1 MRRQAL
7 LRCCPIGF
15 LWVIQRKN
23 SRFSFG
29 TGASVV
35 YDGAT
40 MSEPVPDTSSPDPPA
55 PAPARANAAPAKT
68 AAGTTPMFAQW
79 HEAKAAYPDC
89 LLFFRMGDFYEL
101 FFDDAVAA
109 AAALDIALTKRGHQ
123 DGTPVPMAGVPVHAA
138 EQYLPKLIKAGHRVA
153 VCEQVED
160 PAVAKK
166 RGAKS
171 IVRREVVRVVTPGT
185 LSEDVLLDARQHNYL
200 AAIAV
205 SGGELGLA
213 WLDMS
218 TGEVW
223 LQPLGAREHAALS
236 VPAALARVA
245 PGELLLPEP
254 LVEAPALFETWAEL
268 REIMTPLPAS
278 RFDSVNAER
287 RLTEYYGVATLEA
300 FGTPGRAETAAAGT
314 LLDYLSLTQVDRLP
328 RLERPQMLPPPGA
341 AGGVMEIDPAT
352 RRNLELTRTLAG
364 ARAGSLLAV
373 IDRTM
378 TGAGARLL
386 AERLTAP
393 LTDISAIVGRL
404 DLISCCLE
412 APALR
417 EDVRACLREC
427 PDIERALSRL
437 GLERAG
443 PRDLAAI
450 RAGLA
455 GAAIIAGHLSAHL
468 AGAPAPVELTALRD
482 GLGVHDV
489 VVERLGR
496 ALADSLPLQ
505 ARDGGFIANGYS
517 AALDEQRQLRDAS
530 RQTIAEL
537 QSRTAEATG
546 IAALKIKHNNVLG
559 YFIEVTAA
567 HADKLMEGG
576 KEALAERHGL
586 IHRQTMANAMR
597 FTTVELSD
605 LEDRISRAG
614 ERALA
619 IELELFDDLAG
630 EVLARAD
637 EIAQAARAM
646 AALDVA
652 AGLAELAVV
661 NRYCRPS
668 VNSGTTFRIV
678 EGRHPVVES
687 VLQDGTGAFVAN
699 NCDLSGDSDDTADGG
714 RLWLVTG
721 PNMAGKS
728 TFLRQNALIA
738 LLAQIGSF
746 VPAAEAE
753 IGVVDRLFSRVGA
766 ADDLARGRS
775 TFMVEMVETAAI
787 LNQAG
792 ERSLVILDEIGR
804 GTATFDG
811 LSIAWATIEHLHEE
825 NRCRTL
831 FATHFHELTSLAAR
845 LEQLVC
851 RTMRVKEWQ
860 GDVVFMHEVVP
871 GTADRSYGIHVARLA
886 GLPTAVLARAEEVLA
901 LLEQGDQGNAL
912 SRLADDLP
920 LFHAAALVARDN
932 DAATPDDPV
941 RDLLADTNPDE
952 LTPRAAL
959 ELLYRLKA
967 ALNG

>member
-1 MRRQAL
+1 
-7 LRCCPIGF
+7 
-15 LWVIQRKN
+15 
-23 SRFSFG
+23 
-29 TGASVV
+29 
-35 YDGAT
+35 
-40 MSEPVPDTSSPDPPA
+40 MSEPSSDTSAADRRA
-55 PAPARANAAPAKT
+55 PNPARASVEAPRVV
-68 AAGTTPMFAQW
+68 AGTTPMFAQW
-79 HEAKAAYPDC
+79 HAAKVAYPDC

-109 AAALDIALTKRGHQ
+109 AAALDIALTKRGHH
-123 DGTPVPMAGVPVHAA
+123 DGVPVPMAGVPVHAA
-138 EQYLPKLIKAGHRVA
+138 EQYLPKLIKAGYRVA

-160 PAVAKK
+160 PAVAKR

-205 SGGELGLA
+205 SGAELGLA

-223 LQPLGAREHAALS
+223 LQALGARAHAALNL
-236 VPAALARVA
+236 PAALARVA

-254 LVEAPALFETWAEL
+254 LVEEPALFEVWAEM
-268 REIMTPLPAS
+268 REAMTPLPAS
-278 RFDSVNAER
+278 RFDSANAER

-300 FGTPGRAETAAAGT
+300 FGAPGRAETAAAGA

-328 RLERPQMLPPPGA
+328 RLARPRILPPPGA

-352 RRNLELTRTLAG
+352 RRNLELTQTLAG

-373 IDRTM
+373 IDRTV

-386 AERLTAP
+386 AGRLTAP
-393 LTDISAIVGRL
+393 LTDVSAIVGRL
-404 DLISCCLE
+404 DLVSCFFA

-417 EDVRACLREC
+417 DDVRAGLRDC

-437 GLERAG
+437 GLGRGG

-450 RAGLA
+450 RAGLS
-455 GAAIIAGHLSAHL
+455 GAAVLREHLAAHL
-468 AGAPAPVELTALRD
+468 VGAPAPAGLTALYE

-489 VVERLGR
+489 LVERLGR
-496 ALADSLPLQ
+496 ALADALPLQ
-505 ARDGGFIANGYS
+505 VRDGGFIARGYS
-517 AALDEQRQLRDAS
+517 DALDEQSQLRDAS

-537 QSRTAEATG
+537 QNRTAEATG

-559 YFIEVTAA
+559 YFIEVTAVQ
-567 HADKLMEGG
+567 ADKLMADG
-576 KEALAERHGL
+576 KEALADRHGL

-619 IELELFDDLAG
+619 IELELFADLAG

-637 EIAQAARAM
+637 EIALAARTI

-661 NRYCRPS
+661 RRYCRPNVGDS
-668 VNSGTTFRIV
+668 TAFRIV
-678 EGRHPVVES
+678 DGRHPVVEA
-687 VLQDGTGAFVAN
+687 VLDDGAGAFVAN
-699 NCDLSGDSDDTADGG
+699 DCDLSGDDGADPNGG
-714 RLWLVTG
+714 RLWLLTG

-787 LNQAG
+787 LKQAS
-792 ERSLVILDEIGR
+792 ERSLIILAEIGR

-831 FATHFHELTSLAAR
+831 FATHFHELTSLATR
-845 LEQLVC
+845 LGQLVC

-886 GLPTAVLARAEEVLA
+886 GLPAAVLARAEEVLA
-901 LLEQGDQGNAL
+901 LLEQGDQGSAL
-912 SRLADDLP
+912 NRLADDLP
-920 LFHAAALVARDN
+920 LFHAAALSARDGEI
-932 DAATPDDPV
+932 AAPDDPV
-941 RDLLADTNPDE
+941 HSLLADTNPDE

-967 ALNG
+967 ALDG

>member
-1 MRRQAL
+1 MPKA
-7 LRCCPIGF
+7 
-15 LWVIQRKN
+15 
-23 SRFSFG
+23 
-29 TGASVV
+29 
-35 YDGAT
+35 
-40 MSEPVPDTSSPDPPA
+40 
-55 PAPARANAAPAKT
+55 

-109 AAALDIALTKRGHQ
+109 AEALDIALTKRGHQ
-123 DGTPVPMAGVPVHAA
+123 DGVPVPMAGVPVHAA

-160 PAVAKK
+160 PAEAKK
-166 RGAKS
+166 RGGKS

-200 AAIAV
+200 AAIAQ
-205 SGGELGLA
+205 SGGALGLA

-223 LQPLGAREHAALS
+223 LQPLGARESAALTL
-236 VPAALARVA
+236 PAALARVA

-254 LVEAPALFETWAEL
+254 LVEEPALFETWAEM
-268 REIMTPLPAS
+268 REAMTPLPAS
-278 RFDSVNAER
+278 RFDSANAER
-287 RLTEYYGVATLEA
+287 RLTGYYGVATLEA
-300 FGTPGRAETAAAGT
+300 FGAPGRAETAAAGA
-314 LLDYLSLTQVDRLP
+314 LLDYLTLTQVDRLP
-328 RLERPQMLPPPGA
+328 RLARPQILPRPGA

-352 RRNLELTRTLAG
+352 RRNLELTQTLAG
-364 ARAGSLLAV
+364 ARTGSLLAV
-373 IDRTM
+373 LDRTV

-393 LTDISAIVGRL
+393 LTDVSAIVARL
-404 DLISCCLE
+404 DLISCFIE

-417 EDVRACLREC
+417 DDVRECLREC

-437 GLERAG
+437 GLGRGG
-443 PRDLAAI
+443 PRDLSAI
-450 RAGLA
+450 RAGLS
-455 GAAIIAGHLSAHL
+455 GAEDLRGHLARPP
-468 AGAPAPVELTALRD
+468 APAELAALRER
-482 GLGVHDV
+482 LGVHDV
-489 VVERLGR
+489 LVERLGR
-496 ALADSLPLQ
+496 ALAESLPLQ
-505 ARDGGFIANGYS
+505 ARDGGFIAPGYS
-517 AALDEQRQLRDAS
+517 DALDEQRELRDES

-537 QSRTAEATG
+537 QNRIAEATG
-546 IAALKIKHNNVLG
+546 IPALKIKHNNVLG

-567 HADKLMEGG
+567 QADKLMADG
-576 KEALAERHGL
+576 KEALADQHGL

-619 IELELFDDLAG
+619 IEFELFEDLAG
-630 EVLARAD
+630 EVLARSD
-637 EIAQAARAM
+637 EIAAAARAM
-646 AALDVA
+646 AELDVA
-652 AGLAELAVV
+652 AGLAELAVGQ
-661 NRYCRPS
+661 RYCRPN
-668 VNSGTTFRIV
+668 VNDSTTCRIV
-678 EGRHPVVES
+678 EGRHPVVEA
-687 VLQDGTGAFVAN
+687 VLEDGAGTFVAN
-699 NCDLSGDSDDTADGG
+699 NCDLSGDGENG

-746 VPAAEAE
+746 VPAREAE

-787 LNQAG
+787 LNQAS

-811 LSIAWATIEHLHEE
+811 LSIAWATIEHLHQE

-845 LEQLVC
+845 LDQLVC

-886 GLPTAVLARAEEVLA
+886 GLPAAVLGRAEEVLG
-901 LLEQGDQGNAL
+901 LLEEGDQGNAL

-920 LFHAAALVARDN
+920 LFHAAAQSAREGEI
-932 DAATPDDPV
+932 AEPDDPV
-941 RDLLADTNPDE
+941 RALLADTNPDE

-959 ELLYRLKA
+959 DLLYRLKA
-967 ALNG
+967 ALHG

>member
-1 MRRQAL
+1 
-7 LRCCPIGF
+7 
-15 LWVIQRKN
+15 
-23 SRFSFG
+23 
-29 TGASVV
+29 
-35 YDGAT
+35 
-40 MSEPVPDTSSPDPPA
+40 MSEPIVSSLSADRQIPDPS
-55 PAPARANAAPAKT
+55 AAPPLVV
-68 AAGTTPMFAQW
+68 AGTTPMFVQW

-109 AAALDIALTKRGHQ
+109 AEALDIALTKRGHQ
-123 DGTPVPMAGVPVHAA
+123 DGTPIPMAGVPVHAA

-160 PAVAKK
+160 PATAKK

-200 AAIAV
+200 AAAAV
-205 SGGELGLA
+205 SGSELGLA

-223 LQPLGAREHAALS
+223 LQPLGAREHAALNL
-236 VPAALARVA
+236 PAALARVA

-254 LVEAPALFETWAEL
+254 LVEEPSLFETWAEL
-268 REIMTPLPAS
+268 REVMTPLPAS
-278 RFDSVNAER
+278 RFDSANAAR
-287 RLTEYYGVATLEA
+287 RLTDYYGVATLEA
-300 FGTPGRAETAAAGT
+300 FGAPGRAETAAAGA
-314 LLDYLSLTQVDRLP
+314 LLDYLTLTQVDRLP
-328 RLERPQMLPPPGA
+328 RLARPHMLPPPGA

-352 RRNLELTRTLAG
+352 RRNLELTQTLAG

-373 IDRTM
+373 IDRTV

-393 LTDISAIVGRL
+393 LTDVAAIIGRL
-404 DLISCCLE
+404 DLITCFIE

-417 EDVRACLREC
+417 DDVRICLREC
-427 PDIERALSRL
+427 PDMERALSRL
-437 GLERAG
+437 GLGRGG
-443 PRDLAAI
+443 PRDLAAL
-450 RAGLA
+450 RAGLSGA
-455 GAAIIAGHLSAHL
+455 GILARHLAGHL
-468 AGAPAPVELTALRD
+468 AGAPAPAELAALC
-482 GLGVHDV
+482 GQLGVHDILV
-489 VVERLGR
+489 DRLGR
-496 ALADSLPLQ
+496 ALAEALPLQ
-505 ARDGGFIANGYS
+505 ARDGGFIARGYS
-517 AALDEQRQLRDAS
+517 DALDEQSQLRDAS
-530 RQTIAEL
+530 RQTIAQL
-537 QSRTAEATG
+537 QSRYVEETG

-559 YFIEVTAA
+559 YFIEVTAL
-567 HADKLMEGG
+567 HGDKLMAGG
-576 KEALAERHGL
+576 KEALAEQHGL

-619 IELELFDDLAG
+619 IELGLFDDLAG

-637 EIAQAARAM
+637 DIAKAARAM

-652 AGLAELAVV
+652 AGFAELAVV
-661 NRYCRPS
+661 RRYCRPQVDDS
-668 VNSGTTFRIV
+668 AAFRIV
-678 EGRHPVVES
+678 EGRHPVVEAA
-687 VLQDGTGAFVAN
+687 LDDGAGAFVAN
-699 NCDLSGDSDDTADGG
+699 DCDLSGDENNG
-714 RLWLVTG
+714 RLWLLTG

-746 VPAAEAE
+746 VPAGTAH

-787 LNQAG
+787 LNQSS

-811 LSIAWATIEHLHEE
+811 LSIAWATIEHLHGE

-901 LLEQGDQGNAL
+901 LLEEGDQGNAL

-920 LFHAAALVARDN
+920 LFHAAVLSARGAENMEIENPAL
-932 DAATPDDPV
+932 
-941 RDLLADTNPDE
+941 DLLADTNPDE
-952 LTPRAAL
+952 LTPRDAL

>member
-1 MRRQAL
+1 
-7 LRCCPIGF
+7 
-15 LWVIQRKN
+15 
-23 SRFSFG
+23 
-29 TGASVV
+29 
-35 YDGAT
+35 
-40 MSEPVPDTSSPDPPA
+40 MSEPFTDTSAADRRTPAQGRAPILPP
-55 PAPARANAAPAKT
+55 KVT
-68 AAGTTPMFAQW
+68 AGTTPMFAQW

-109 AAALDIALTKRGHQ
+109 AEALDIALTKRGHQ
-123 DGTPVPMAGVPVHAA
+123 DGTPIPMAGVPVHAA

-160 PAVAKK
+160 PAAAKK

-185 LSEDVLLDARQHNYL
+185 LSEEVLLDARQHNYL

-223 LQPLGAREHAALS
+223 LQPLGARDHAALNL
-236 VPAALARVA
+236 PAALARVA

-254 LVEAPALFETWAEL
+254 LVEEPALFETWAGL
-268 REIMTPLPAS
+268 REVMTPLPAS
-278 RFDSVNAER
+278 RFDSTNAER
-287 RLTEYYGVATLEA
+287 RLTGYYGVATLEP
-300 FGTPGRAETAAAGT
+300 FGAPGRAETAAAGA

-328 RLERPQMLPPPGA
+328 RLARPLMLPPPGA

-352 RRNLELTRTLAG
+352 RRNLELTQTLAG

-373 IDRTM
+373 IDRTV

-393 LTDISAIVGRL
+393 LTDVSAIVGRL
-404 DLISCCLE
+404 DLISGFIE

-417 EDVRACLREC
+417 DDVRACLREC
-427 PDIERALSRL
+427 PDMERALSRL
-437 GLERAG
+437 GLGRGG
-443 PRDLAAI
+443 PRDLAAL
-450 RAGLA
+450 RAGLSGA
-455 GAAIIAGHLSAHL
+455 GVLSGHLATHL
-468 AGAPAPVELTALRD
+468 ARAPAPAELSVLRD
-482 GLGVHDV
+482 QLGVHDV
-489 VVERLGR
+489 LVERLGR
-496 ALADSLPLQ
+496 ALAEALPLQ
-505 ARDGGFIANGYS
+505 ARDGGFIARGYS
-517 AALDEQRQLRDAS
+517 DALDEQSQLRDAS

-559 YFIEVTAA
+559 YFIEVTAVQ
-567 HADKLMEGG
+567 ADKLMEDG
-576 KEALAERHGL
+576 KEALADRHGL

-619 IELELFDDLAG
+619 IELELFEDLVG

-637 EIAQAARAM
+637 EIAKAARAM

-652 AGLAELAVV
+652 TGLAELAVV
-661 NRYCRPS
+661 NRYCRPD
-668 VNSGTTFRIV
+668 VGNSTIFRVV
-678 EGRHPVVES
+678 EGRHPVVEA
-687 VLQDGTGAFVAN
+687 VLEEGAGAFVAN
-699 NCDLSGDSDDTADGG
+699 DCDLSGDSEVDGDGG
-714 RLWLVTG
+714 RLWLLTG

-728 TFLRQNALIA
+728 TFLRQNALIV

-746 VPAAEAE
+746 VPASEAE

-787 LNQAG
+787 LNQAS

-811 LSIAWATIEHLHEE
+811 LSIAWATIEHLHHE

-845 LEQLVC
+845 LDQLVC

-860 GDVVFMHEVVP
+860 GDVVFMHEVAP

-920 LFHAAALVARDN
+920 LFHAAALNTRDSEI
-932 DAATPDDPV
+932 AEPDDPV
-941 RDLLADTNPDE
+941 RSLLTETNPDE

>member
-1 MRRQAL
+1 
-7 LRCCPIGF
+7 
-15 LWVIQRKN
+15 
-23 SRFSFG
+23 
-29 TGASVV
+29 
-35 YDGAT
+35 
-40 MSEPVPDTSSPDPPA
+40 MSEPLTDTSADDRRA
-55 PAPARANAAPAKT
+55 PAAALDSTREPAAPLKAV
-68 AAGTTPMFAQW
+68 AGATPMFAQW
-79 HEAKAAYPDC
+79 HEAKAAYPEC

-109 AAALDIALTKRGHQ
+109 AEALDIALTKRGHQ
-123 DGTPVPMAGVPVHAA
+123 DGEPIPMAGVPVHAA
-138 EQYLPKLIKAGHRVA
+138 EHYLPKLIKAGHRVA

-160 PAVAKK
+160 PAAAKK
-166 RGAKS
+166 RGSKS

-185 LSEDVLLDARQHNYL
+185 LSEDVLLDARRHNYL
-200 AAIAV
+200 AAVAL
-205 SGGELGLA
+205 SGSELGLA

-223 LQPLGAREHAALS
+223 LQALGARENAALNL
-236 VPAALARVA
+236 PAALARVA

-254 LVEAPALFETWAEL
+254 LVEEPALFETWAEL
-268 REIMTPLPAS
+268 REVMTPLPTS
-278 RFDSVNAER
+278 RFDSTNATR
-287 RLTEYYGVATLEA
+287 RLTAYYGVATLES
-300 FGTPGRAETAAAGT
+300 FGAPGRAETAAAGA
-314 LLDYLSLTQVDRLP
+314 LLDYLSLTQVDRMP
-328 RLERPQMLPPPGA
+328 RLARPQMLPAPGV

-352 RRNLELTRTLAG
+352 RRNLELTQTLAG
-364 ARAGSLLAV
+364 VRAGSLLAV
-373 IDRTM
+373 IDRTV

-393 LTDISAIVGRL
+393 LTDVGAIIGRL
-404 DLISCCLE
+404 DLISCFIE

-417 EDVRACLREC
+417 EDVRLCLREC
-427 PDIERALSRL
+427 PDMARALSRL
-437 GLERAG
+437 GLGRGG
-443 PRDLAAI
+443 PRDLAAL
-450 RAGLA
+450 RAGLSGA
-455 GAAIIAGHLSAHL
+455 GTLASHLQDAA
-468 AGAPAPVELTALRD
+468 APAELVALRD
-482 GLGVHDV
+482 QLGVHDV
-489 VVERLGR
+489 LVERLGR
-496 ALADSLPLQ
+496 ALGDNLPLQ
-505 ARDGGFIANGYS
+505 ARDGGFIARGYS
-517 AALDEQRQLRDAS
+517 EALDEQSQLRNAS
-530 RQTIAEL
+530 RQTIAGL
-537 QSRTAEATG
+537 QSRIAEATG

-559 YFIEVTAA
+559 YFIEVTAVQ
-567 HADKLMEGG
+567 ADKLMAGG
-576 KEALAERHGL
+576 KEALAEAHGL

-619 IELELFDDLAG
+619 IELELFDDLVG
-630 EVLARAD
+630 EALARAD
-637 EIAQAARAM
+637 DIAKAARAM

-652 AGLAELAVV
+652 AGLAELAVTQ
-661 NRYCRPS
+661 RYCRPS
-668 VNSGTTFRIV
+668 VDDGATFRIV
-678 EGRHPVVES
+678 EGRHPVVEAA
-687 VLQDGTGAFVAN
+687 LDDGAGAFVAN
-699 NCDLSGDSDDTADGG
+699 DCDLSGEGENG
-714 RLWLVTG
+714 RLWLLTG

-787 LNQAG
+787 LNQASA
-792 ERSLVILDEIGR
+792 RSLVILDEIGR

-811 LSIAWATIEHLHEE
+811 LSIAWATIEHLHQE
-825 NRCRTL
+825 NSCRTL

-845 LEQLVC
+845 LDQLVC

-920 LFHAAALVARDN
+920 LFHAAALSAREDEGN
-932 DAATPDDPV
+932 EAENPALG
-941 RDLLADTNPDE
+941 LLAETNPDE
-952 LTPRAAL
+952 LTPREAL
-959 ELLYRLKA
+959 ELLYRLKV

>member
-1 MRRQAL
+1 MHRA
-7 LRCCPIGF
+7 P
-15 LWVIQRKN
+15 V
-23 SRFSFG
+23 
-29 TGASVV
+29 GAGGRVV
-35 YDGAT
+35 YDKST
-40 MSEPVPDTSSPDPPA
+40 MSEPPTDISATARHGPAESPPVPS
-55 PAPARANAAPAKT
+55 RT
-68 AAGTTPMFAQW
+68 AAGTTPMFVQW

-101 FFDDAVAA
+101 FFDDAIAA
-109 AAALDIALTKRGHQ
+109 AEALNIALTKRGHQ
-123 DGTPVPMAGVPVHAA
+123 DGVPIPMAGVPVHAA

-160 PAVAKK
+160 PAAAKK
-166 RGAKS
+166 RGGKS

-185 LSEDVLLDARQHNYL
+185 LSEEVLLDARQHNYL
-200 AAIAV
+200 AAVAV
-205 SGGELGLA
+205 SGAELGLA

-223 LQPLGAREHAALS
+223 LQPLGARENAVLNL
-236 VPAALARVA
+236 PAALARVA
-245 PGELLLPEP
+245 PGELLVPDP
-254 LVEAPALFETWAEL
+254 LVEEPALFETWAEA
-268 REIMTPLPAS
+268 REVMTPLPAS

-287 RLTEYYGVATLEA
+287 RLIEYYGVATLES
-300 FGTPGRAETAAAGT
+300 FGAPGRAETAAAGA

-328 RLERPQMLPPPGA
+328 RLARPSIMPPPGA
-341 AGGVMEIDPAT
+341 VGGVMEIDPAT
-352 RRNLELTRTLAG
+352 RRNLELTQTLAG

-373 IDRTM
+373 IDRTV

-393 LTDISAIVGRL
+393 LTNVDAITARL
-404 DLISCCLE
+404 DLVSCFMA
-412 APALR
+412 APMLR
-417 EDVRACLREC
+417 EDVRTGLRAC
-427 PDIERALSRL
+427 PDIERSLSRL
-437 GLERAG
+437 GLGRGG

-450 RAGLA
+450 RIGLSS
-455 GAAIIAGHLSAHL
+455 AADLGNHL
-468 AGAPAPVELTALRD
+468 AMHLAASPAPAGLTALHGR
-482 GLGVHDV
+482 LGVHDV
-489 VVERLGR
+489 LVDRLGR
-496 ALADSLPLQ
+496 ALADNLPLQ
-505 ARDGGFIANGYS
+505 VRDGGFIAQGYS
-517 AALDEQRQLRDAS
+517 AALDELCGLRDES
-530 RQTIAEL
+530 RQTIAGL
-537 QSRTAEATG
+537 QSRYAEATG

-567 HADKLMEGG
+567 QADKLMDDG
-576 KEALAERHGL
+576 KEALAEKYGL

-605 LEDRISRAG
+605 LDDRISRAG

-619 IELELFDDLAG
+619 TELELFEDLAG

-637 EIAQAARAM
+637 EIAKAARAM
-646 AALDVA
+646 AELDVA
-652 AGLAELAVV
+652 TGLAELAVGQ
-661 NRYCRPS
+661 RYCRPTIDGS
-668 VNSGTTFRIV
+668 NVFRIV

-687 VLQDGTGAFVAN
+687 VLEEGPGAFVAN
-699 NCDLSGDSDDTADGG
+699 DCDLSGDSAGADDADNG

-728 TFLRQNALIA
+728 TYLRQNALIA
-738 LLAQIGSF
+738 LLAQVGSY
-746 VPAAEAE
+746 VPASTAD

-787 LNQAG
+787 LNQSS

-811 LSIAWATIEHLHEE
+811 LSIAWATIEHLHDE

-851 RTMRVKEWQ
+851 RSMRVKEWQ

-886 GLPTAVLARAEEVLA
+886 GLPPAVLARSEEVLA

-920 LFHAAALVARDN
+920 LFHAATLNAREGEEVE
-932 DAATPDDPV
+932 PEDPV
-941 RDLLADTNPDE
+941 RQLLVETSPDE

-959 ELLYRLKA
+959 DLLYRLKA
-967 ALNG
+967 ALDG

>member
-1 MRRQAL
+1 
-7 LRCCPIGF
+7 
-15 LWVIQRKN
+15 
-23 SRFSFG
+23 
-29 TGASVV
+29 
-35 YDGAT
+35 
-40 MSEPVPDTSSPDPPA
+40 MSEPIPDNSAADRRAPD
-55 PAPARANAAPAKT
+55 PARASVDAPRVV
-68 AAGTTPMFAQW
+68 AGTTPMFAQW

-109 AAALDIALTKRGHQ
+109 AEALDIALTKRGHQ
-123 DGTPVPMAGVPVHAA
+123 DGVPIPMAGVPVHAA

-160 PAVAKK
+160 PAAAKK

-185 LSEDVLLDARQHNYL
+185 LSEDVLLDARRHNYL
-200 AAIAV
+200 AAVAV
-205 SGGELGLA
+205 SGAELGLA

-223 LQPLGAREHAALS
+223 LQPLGARENAALNL
-236 VPAALARVA
+236 PAALARIA

-254 LVEAPALFETWAEL
+254 LVEEPALFEIWAEI
-268 REIMTPLPAS
+268 REAMTPLPAS
-278 RFDSVNAER
+278 RFDSANAAR
-287 RLTEYYGVATLEA
+287 RLADYYAVATLEA
-300 FGTPGRAETAAAGT
+300 FGAPGRAETAAAGA
-314 LLDYLSLTQVDRLP
+314 LLDYLTLTQVDRLP
-328 RLERPQMLPPPGA
+328 RLARPRILPPPGA

-352 RRNLELTRTLAG
+352 RRNLELTQTLAG
-364 ARAGSLLAV
+364 VRAGSVLAV
-373 IDRTM
+373 IDRTV

-393 LTDISAIVGRL
+393 LTDVGAIVGRL
-404 DLISCCLE
+404 DLVSAFLE

-417 EDVRACLREC
+417 DDVRDCLRQC
-427 PDIERALSRL
+427 PDMERALSRL
-437 GLERAG
+437 GLGRGG

-450 RAGLA
+450 RAGLS
-455 GAAIIAGHLSAHL
+455 GAADLRARLAAHL
-468 AGAPAPVELTALRD
+468 AGAPAPAELTALHD

-489 VVERLGR
+489 LTERLGR
-496 ALADSLPLQ
+496 ALADNLPLQ
-505 ARDGGFIANGYS
+505 ARDGGFIAPGYS
-517 AALDEQRQLRDAS
+517 DGLDEQRQLRDAS

-537 QSRTAEATG
+537 QSRYAGSTG
-546 IAALKIKHNNVLG
+546 VAALKIKHNNVLG

-567 HADKLMEGG
+567 QADKLMDGG
-576 KEALAERHGL
+576 KEALAEQHGL
-586 IHRQTMANAMR
+586 IHRQTMASAMR

-605 LEDRISRAG
+605 LDDRISRAG

-630 EVLARAD
+630 EVLARAE
-637 EIAQAARAM
+637 EIAAAALAM

-652 AGLAELAVV
+652 AGLAELAVA
-661 NRYCRPS
+661 NRYCRPK
-668 VNSGTTFRIV
+668 VNDSTAFRVV
-678 EGRHPVVES
+678 EGRHPVVEA
-687 VLQDGTGAFVAN
+687 VLGDGAGTFVAN
-699 NCDLSGDSDDTADGG
+699 NCDLSGDIDGDGENG
-714 RLWLVTG
+714 RLWLLTG

-753 IGVVDRLFSRVGA
+753 IGAVDRLFSRVGA

-787 LNQAG
+787 LNQASA
-792 ERSLVILDEIGR
+792 RSLVILDEIGR

-811 LSIAWATIEHLHEE
+811 LSIAWATIEHLHGQ

-845 LEQLVC
+845 LDQLVC
-851 RTMRVKEWQ
+851 RTMRVKEWR

-886 GLPTAVLARAEEVLA
+886 GLPPAVLSRAEEVLA

-920 LFHAAALVARDN
+920 LFHAAALSARDQ
-932 DAATPDDPV
+932 DDKAAEDPV
-941 RDLLADTNPDE
+941 RALLADTDPDA
-952 LTPRAAL
+952 LTARDAL

>member
-1 MRRQAL
+1 M
-7 LRCCPIGF
+7 PE
-15 LWVIQRKN
+15 
-23 SRFSFG
+23 
-29 TGASVV
+29 T
-35 YDGAT
+35 AT
-40 MSEPVPDTSSPDPPA
+40 DTSPANTEVDRPVPAATPSTA
-55 PAPARANAAPAKT
+55 EAARIP
-68 AAGTTPMFAQW
+68 AGTTPMFAQW

-109 AAALDIALTKRGHQ
+109 AEALDIALTKRGHQ
-123 DGTPVPMAGVPVHAA
+123 DGVPVPMAGVPVHAA

-160 PAVAKK
+160 PAAAKK
-166 RGAKS
+166 RGSKS

-200 AAIAV
+200 AALAI

-223 LQPLGAREHAALS
+223 LQPLGARASAALAL
-236 VPAALARVA
+236 PAALARIA
-245 PGELLLPEP
+245 PGELLLPEA
-254 LVEAPALFETWAEL
+254 LVKEPSLFETWAEL
-268 REIMTPLPAS
+268 NKVMTPLPAS
-278 RFDSVNAER
+278 RFDSANAER
-287 RLTEYYGVATLEA
+287 RLTDYYGVATLEA
-300 FGTPGRAETAAAGT
+300 FGAPGRAETAAAGA
-314 LLDYLSLTQVDRLP
+314 LLDYLTLTQVDRMP
-328 RLERPQMLPPPGA
+328 RLARPQRLPPPGA

-352 RRNLELTRTLAG
+352 RRNLELTQTLAG

-373 IDRTM
+373 VDRTV

-393 LTDISAIVGRL
+393 LTDVGAIIDRL
-404 DLISCCLE
+404 DLVSVFVDE
-412 APALR
+412 PVLR
-417 EDVRACLREC
+417 DDVRTCLREC

-437 GLERAG
+437 SLGRGG
-443 PRDLAAI
+443 PRDLAAV

-455 GAAIIAGHLSAHL
+455 GAANLVGHLAKQL
-468 AGAPAPVELTALRD
+468 ALAPEPRELAVLRD

-489 VVERLGR
+489 LVDRLSR
-496 ALADSLPLQ
+496 ALADALPLQ
-505 ARDGGFIANGYS
+505 ARDGGFIARGY
-517 AALDEQRQLRDAS
+517 ADTLDEQRQLRDES

-537 QSRTAEATG
+537 QNRIAEATG

-559 YFIEVTAA
+559 YFIEVTAVQA
-567 HADKLMEGG
+567 EKLMEGG

-630 EVLARAD
+630 EVLTRAE
-637 EIAQAARAM
+637 EIAKAARAM
-646 AALDVA
+646 AELDVA
-652 AGLAELAVV
+652 AGLADLAVTE
-661 NRYCRPS
+661 RYCRPN
-668 VNSGTTFRIV
+668 VDDGTTFRIV

-687 VLQDGTGAFVAN
+687 VLDQGAGSFVAN
-699 NCDLSGDSDDTADGG
+699 DCDLSGDAEPDGG

-738 LLAQIGSF
+738 LLAQTGSF
-746 VPAAEAE
+746 VPAREAH

-787 LNQAG
+787 LNQAST
-792 ERSLVILDEIGR
+792 RSLVILDEIGR

-860 GDVVFMHEVVP
+860 GDVVFMHEVVS

-886 GLPTAVLARAEEVLA
+886 GLPSAVLGRAEEVLA

-920 LFHAAALVARDN
+920 LFHAAALSAREDEVAET
-932 DAATPDDPV
+932 ADPV
-941 RDLLADTNPDE
+941 RRMLAETNPDE

-959 ELLYRLKA
+959 DLLYHLKV
-967 ALNG
+967 ALDG

>member
-1 MRRQAL
+1 MSKSSTDTSAVDRQAL
-7 LRCCPIGF
+7 D
-15 LWVIQRKN
+15 Q
-23 SRFSFG
+23 
-29 TGASVV
+29 
-35 YDGAT
+35 
-40 MSEPVPDTSSPDPPA
+40 
-55 PAPARANAAPAKT
+55 ARAATEAPHVV
-68 AAGTTPMFAQW
+68 AGTTPMFAQW

-109 AAALDIALTKRGHQ
+109 AEALDIALTRRGHQ
-123 DGTPVPMAGVPVHAA
+123 DGTPVPMAGVPVHTA
-138 EQYLPKLIKAGHRVA
+138 EQYLPKLIKAGYRVA

-166 RGAKS
+166 RGSKS

-205 SGGELGLA
+205 SDTGLGLA

-218 TGEVW
+218 IGEVW
-223 LQPLGAREHAALS
+223 LQPLGARAHAALNLP
-236 VPAALARVA
+236 VALARVS
-245 PGELLLPEP
+245 PGELLLPES
-254 LVEAPALFETWAEL
+254 LVEEPALFETWAEM
-268 REIMTPLPAS
+268 RGVMTPLPAS
-278 RFDSVNAER
+278 RFDSANAER
-287 RLTEYYGVATLEA
+287 RLTEYYAVATLES
-300 FGTPGRAETAAAGT
+300 FGVLGRAETAAAGA
-314 LLDYLSLTQVDRLP
+314 LLDYLSLTQVGSMP
-328 RLERPQMLPPPGA
+328 RLARPLMLPPPGT

-352 RRNLELTRTLAG
+352 RRNLELTQTLAG
-364 ARAGSLLAV
+364 ARTGSVLAV
-373 IDRTM
+373 IDQTV

-393 LTDISAIVGRL
+393 LTDVETIVGRL
-404 DLISCCLE
+404 DLVSAFVE

-417 EDVRACLREC
+417 EDVRNSLREC

-437 GLERAG
+437 GLGRGG

-450 RAGLA
+450 RAGLS
-455 GAAIIAGHLSAHL
+455 GAAMLREHLAAHL
-468 AGAPAPVELTALRD
+468 AEVPVPDELTALCD
-482 GLGVHDV
+482 ELGVHDV
-489 VVERLGR
+489 LTERLGR
-496 ALADSLPLQ
+496 ALADALPLQ
-505 ARDGGFIANGYS
+505 ARDGGFIARGYS
-517 AALDEQRQLRDAS
+517 DTLDEQNQLRDAS
-530 RQTIAEL
+530 RQTIAKL
-537 QSRTAEATG
+537 QSRIAEATG
-546 IAALKIKHNNVLG
+546 ITALKIKHNNVLG
-559 YFIEVTAA
+559 YFIEVTAVQA
-567 HADKLMEGG
+567 NKLMEDG
-576 KEALAERHGL
+576 KEALADRHGL

-597 FTTVELSD
+597 FTTVKLSD

-630 EVLARAD
+630 EVLGRGD
-637 EIAQAARAM
+637 KIAKAARTM

-661 NRYCRPS
+661 QRYCRPS
-668 VNSGTTFRIV
+668 VHDGTALRIV
-678 EGRHPVVES
+678 DGRHPVVEA
-687 VLQDGTGAFVAN
+687 VLDDGAGTFVAN
-699 NCDLSGDSDDTADGG
+699 SCDLSSEAAVDLDGG
-714 RLWLVTG
+714 RLWLLTG

-775 TFMVEMVETAAI
+775 TFMAEMVETAAI
-787 LNQAG
+787 INQAS

-825 NRCRTL
+825 NCCRTL
-831 FATHFHELTSLAAR
+831 FATHFHELTGLAAR
-845 LEQLVC
+845 LDRLVC

-860 GDVVFMHEVVP
+860 GDVIFMHEVVP

-886 GLPTAVLARAEEVLA
+886 GLPPAVLGRAEEVLA
-901 LLEQGDQGNAL
+901 LLEKDDQGNAL
-912 SRLADDLP
+912 GRLTDDLP
-920 LFHAAALVARDN
+920 LFHAAALNARDGKT
-932 DAATPDDPV
+932 AEHHDPV
-941 RDLLADTNPDE
+941 RALLSETNPDA
-952 LTPRAAL
+952 LTPRDAL

>member
-1 MRRQAL
+1 
-7 LRCCPIGF
+7 
-15 LWVIQRKN
+15 
-23 SRFSFG
+23 
-29 TGASVV
+29 
-35 YDGAT
+35 
-40 MSEPVPDTSSPDPPA
+40 MSEPLTDPSQAKQPAATSA
-55 PAPARANAAPAKT
+55 AAPT
-68 AAGTTPMFAQW
+68 PRAAQEAAARLRVAGGTSAGATPMFAQW

-109 AAALDIALTKRGHQ
+109 AEALDIALTKRGHQ
-123 DGTPVPMAGVPVHAA
+123 DGEPIPMAGVPVHAA

-160 PAVAKK
+160 PAAAKK

-205 SGGELGLA
+205 SGSELGLA

-223 LQPLGAREHAALS
+223 LQALGARERAPLNL
-236 VPAALARVA
+236 PAALARIA
-245 PGELLLPEP
+245 PGEVLVPEP
-254 LVEAPALFETWAEL
+254 LVEEPSLFETWAEL
-268 REIMTPLPAS
+268 REVMTPLPLS
-278 RFDSVNAER
+278 RFDSANAER
-287 RLTEYYGVATLEA
+287 RLTDYYGVVTLEP
-300 FGTPGRAETAAAGT
+300 FGAPGRAETAAGGA
-314 LLDYLSLTQVDRLP
+314 LLDYLSLTQVDRMP
-328 RLERPQMLPPPGA
+328 RLARPLMLPPPGA

-352 RRNLELTRTLAG
+352 RRNLELTQTLSGTRT
-364 ARAGSLLAV
+364 GSLLAV
-373 IDRTM
+373 IDRTV

-393 LTDISAIVGRL
+393 LTDVGAIIGRL
-404 DLISCCLE
+404 DLISCFIE
-412 APALR
+412 APGLR
-417 EDVRACLREC
+417 DDVRACLRAC
-427 PDIERALSRL
+427 PDMERALSRL
-437 GLERAG
+437 GLGRGG
-443 PRDLAAI
+443 PRDLAAL
-450 RAGLA
+450 RAGLSGA
-455 GAAIIAGHLSAHL
+455 GTLAEYVAAHMAVAPSPAEL
-468 AGAPAPVELTALRD
+468 AALREQ
-482 GLGVHDV
+482 LGVHDV
-489 VVERLGR
+489 LVDRLVR
-496 ALADSLPLQ
+496 ALAESLPLQ
-505 ARDGGFIANGYS
+505 ARDGGFIARDYS
-517 AALDEQRQLRDAS
+517 EALDEQSQLRDAS

-537 QSRTAEATG
+537 QSRIAEETG

-559 YFIEVTAA
+559 YFIEVTAVQ
-567 HADKLMEGG
+567 ADKLMEGG
-576 KEALAERHGL
+576 KEALAEAHGL

-597 FTTVELSD
+597 FTTVELSG

-630 EVLARAD
+630 EALARAED
-637 EIAQAARAM
+637 IAKAARAM

-652 AGLAELAVV
+652 AGLAELAVTQ
-661 NRYCRPS
+661 RYCRPS
-668 VNSGTTFRIV
+668 VDDSTTFRIV
-678 EGRHPVVES
+678 EGRHPVVEAA
-687 VLQDGTGAFVAN
+687 LDDGAGAFVAN
-699 NCDLSGDSDDTADGG
+699 NCDLSGDEDGG
-714 RLWLVTG
+714 RLWLLTG

-738 LLAQIGSF
+738 LLAQTGSF
-746 VPAAEAE
+746 VPAASAE

-787 LNQAG
+787 LNQSSS
-792 ERSLVILDEIGR
+792 RSLVILDEIGR

-811 LSIAWATIEHLHEE
+811 LSIAWATIEHLHDE

-845 LEQLVC
+845 LDQLVC
-851 RTMRVKEWQ
+851 HTMRVKEWQ

-886 GLPTAVLARAEEVLA
+886 GLPTAVLGRAEEVLV

-920 LFHAAALVARDN
+920 LFHAAALSAREEGDGE
-932 DAATPDDPV
+932 AEDPV

-952 LTPRAAL
+952 LTPRDAL
-959 ELLYRLKA
+959 EILYRLKA